1 MWARV
6 GRAFKSEQ
14 EKIAQRATGFNGSV
28 GVNNLKIYAIFLVV
42 RLFHY
47 RGIEAVLWFTVRE
60 SETNGTFRV
69 RPVYQVQIL
78 K

>member
-1 MWARV
+1 MRARV
-6 GRAFKSEQ
+6 VLASSPSKK
-14 EKIAQRATGFNGSV
+14 KIAQRATGFNGSQSF
-28 GVNNLKIYAIFLVV
+28 YAIFLVV

-69 RPVYQVQIL
+69 RLVQKFWVL
-78 K
+78 GK